1 LNARKLI
8 LWLAEN
14 WPAKVLSVALALI
27 LFVFH
32 EMSTLTTRTMIVPLA
47 IETNSALAPGGAYPR
62 NVRVRLRGESDGV
75 KSILENDIE
84 AYLDFTGH
92 ESEGQYRAPVQI
104 RRKGSALVPE
114 PLEITVN
121 PLEVSVNLD
130 KRVNKAFPLTAILQ
144 GNAAA
149 GFELVSYSVSPIE
162 IAMSGPLRIM
172 ESINDIKTDPIDIDG
187 RKSDFSVMVNIAN
200 PNPLLLSIRGDAY
213 AEFRCVIRQSV
224 PVRNIDGIAIDITGL
239 DLHFESDLGGRTGS
253 VRLEAVQS
261 LLDNFS
267 VQSGFLSV
275 DCSEIT
281 GPGTYTLPV
290 NVDLPEGFILIR
302 HEPEEVSVTIT
313 LENSEQ
319 GESNDYRHRD

>member
-1 LNARKLI
+1 LNVRKLI

-14 WPAKVLSVALALI
+14 WPAKVLSIALALI

-32 EMSTLTTRTMIVPLA
+32 EMSTLTTRNMIVPLTV
-47 IETNSALAPGGAYPR
+47 ESNSALAPAGDYPR

-84 AYLDFTGH
+84 AYLDFTRH
-92 ESEGQYRAPVQI
+92 EAEGQYRAPVQI

-121 PLEVSVNLD
+121 PLEISVNLD
-130 KRVNKAFPLTAILQ
+130 KRINKTFPLAAIIH

-149 GFELVSYSVSPIE
+149 GFELVSYSVSPVE

-172 ESINDIKTDPIDIDG
+172 DTISEIKTDPIDIEG
-187 RKSDFSVMVNIAN
+187 RKNDFSVMVNIAN

-213 AEFRCVIRQSV
+213 AEFRCVIRQSI

-239 DLHFESDLGGRTGS
+239 DMKFESDLNVKTGS
-253 VRLEAVQS
+253 VRLEARQS
-261 LLDNFS
+261 LLDSLS
-267 VQSGFLSV
+267 VWPGFLSV
-275 DCSEIT
+275 DCSGIT

-290 NVDLPEGFILIR
+290 NIDLPEGYILIKR
-302 HEPEEVSVTIT
+302 EPEEVSVTIT
-313 LENSEQ
+313 LGS
-319 GESNDYRHRD
+319 GE

>member
-32 EMSTLTTRTMIVPLA
+32 EMSTLTTRTMIVPLSV
-47 IETNSALAPGGAYPR
+47 ETNSALAPGSAYPR

-75 KSILENDIE
+75 KSILDSDIE
-84 AYLDFTGH
+84 AYLDLNKH

-121 PLEVSVNLD
+121 PLEISVNLD
-130 KRVNKAFPLTAILQ
+130 KRINKTIKLSASIQ

-149 GFELVSYSVSPIE
+149 GFELIAYSVSPDE
-162 IAMSGPLRIM
+162 IAVSGPLRIL
-172 ESINDIKTDPIDIDG
+172 EAINDINTDPIDIEG
-187 RKSDFSVMVNIAN
+187 RRNDFNVMVNIAN
-200 PNPLLLSIRGDAY
+200 PNPLLVSIRGDAY
-213 AEFRCVIRQSV
+213 AEFRCVIRPSV
-224 PVRNIDGIAIDITGL
+224 PVRNIDGITIDLIGL
-239 DLHFESDLGGRTGS
+239 DLVFEADLGGRTGS
-253 VRLEAVQS
+253 VRLEAAQS

-267 VQSGFLSV
+267 VQPGFLSV
-275 DCSEIT
+275 DCLDIT
-281 GPGTYTLPV
+281 EPGTYTLPV
-290 NVDLPEGFILIR
+290 KVDLPEGFILIR
-302 HEPEEVSVTIT
+302 QEPEELSVTIT
-313 LENSEQ
+313 LVNAEEQ
-319 GESNDYRHRD
+319 EV

>member
-1 LNARKLI
+1 MNVRKLI

-14 WPAKVLSVALALI
+14 WPAKVLSIALALI

-32 EMSTLTTRTMIVPLA
+32 EMSTLTTRNMIVPLTV
-47 IETNSALAPGGAYPR
+47 ESNSALAPAGDYPR

-84 AYLDFTGH
+84 AYLDFTRH
-92 ESEGQYRAPVQI
+92 EAEGQYRAPVQI

-121 PLEVSVNLD
+121 PLEISVNLD
-130 KRVNKAFPLTAILQ
+130 KRINKTFPLAAIIH

-149 GFELVSYSVSPIE
+149 GFELVSYSVSPVE

-172 ESINDIKTDPIDIDG
+172 DTISEIKTDPIDIEG
-187 RKSDFSVMVNIAN
+187 RKNDFSVMVNIAN

-213 AEFRCVIRQSV
+213 AEFRCVIRQSI

-239 DLHFESDLGGRTGS
+239 DMKFESDLNVKTGS
-253 VRLEAVQS
+253 VRLEARQS
-261 LLDNFS
+261 LLDSLS
-267 VQSGFLSV
+267 VWPGFLSV
-275 DCSEIT
+275 DCSGIT

-290 NVDLPEGFILIR
+290 NIDLPEGYILIKR
-302 HEPEEVSVTIT
+302 EPEEVSVTIT
-313 LENSEQ
+313 LGS
-319 GESNDYRHRD
+319 GE

>member
-1 LNARKLI
+1 LNARKII
-8 LWLAEN
+8 LSLAEN

-32 EMSTLTTRTMIVPLA
+32 EMSTLTTRTMIVPLT
-47 IETNSALAPGGAYPR
+47 IETNAALAPGSAYPR
-62 NVRVRLRGESDGV
+62 SVRVRLRGESDGV
-75 KSILENDIE
+75 KSIIDSDIE
-84 AYLDFTGH
+84 AYLDFSRH

-121 PLEVSVNLD
+121 PLEISVNLD
-130 KRVNKAFPLTAILQ
+130 KRINKTIPLAASIQ

-149 GFELVSYSVSPIE
+149 GFELIAYSVSPDE
-162 IAMSGPLRIM
+162 IAVSGPLRII
-172 ESINDIKTDPIDIDG
+172 ESLNDIKTDPIDIEG
-187 RKSDFSVMVNIAN
+187 RKNDFNVMVNIAN

-213 AEFRCVIRQSV
+213 AEFRCVIRPSV

-253 VRLEAVQS
+253 VRLEARQS

-267 VQSGFLSV
+267 AQPGFLSV
-275 DCSEIT
+275 DCSGIT
-281 GPGTYTLPV
+281 EPGTYTLPV
-290 NVDLPEGFILIR
+290 NVDLPDGFILIR
-302 HEPEEVSVTIT
+302 QEPEEISVTIRI
-313 LENSEQ
+313 EGAMSNEQ
-319 GESNDYRHRD
+319 S

>member
-1 LNARKLI
+1 LNTRKLI

-14 WPAKVLSVALALI
+14 WPAKVLSIALALI

-32 EMSTLTTRTMIVPLA
+32 EMSTLTTRTMILPLA
-47 IETNSALAPGGAYPR
+47 IETNSALAPGSAYPK
-62 NVRVRLRGESDGV
+62 NVRVRLRGESEGV

-84 AYLDFTGH
+84 AYLDFTRH

-130 KRVNKAFPLTAILQ
+130 KRINNTFPLSAIIQ
-144 GNAAA
+144 GNTAA
-149 GFELVSYSVSPIE
+149 GFELLSYSVSPSE
-162 IAMSGPLRIM
+162 IAMSGPLRFM
-172 ESINDIKTDPIDIDG
+172 ESINDIKTDPIDIEG

-213 AEFRCVIRQSV
+213 AEFRCVIRPSI
-224 PVRNIDGIAIDITGL
+224 PVRNIDGIGIDITGL
-239 DLHFESDLGGRTGS
+239 NAEFKSDLGGKTGS
-253 VRLEAVQS
+253 VRLEAAQY
-261 LLDNFS
+261 LLDYFS
-267 VQSGFLSV
+267 TPPGFFNV
-275 DCSEIT
+275 DCSGIK

-290 NVDLPEGFILIR
+290 NVNLPEGFILIK
-302 HEPEEVSVTIT
+302 HEPEEVIVTIT
-313 LENSEQ
+313 LGS
-319 GESNDYRHRD
+319 GE

>member
-1 LNARKLI
+1 MNARKLI

-32 EMSTLTTRTMIVPLA
+32 EMSTLTTRTMILPLA
-47 IETNSALAPGGAYPR
+47 IETNSALAPGSAYPR

-84 AYLDFTGH
+84 AYLDFSRH

-130 KRVNKAFPLTAILQ
+130 KRINKAFPLAASIQ
-144 GNAAA
+144 GNTAA
-149 GFELVSYSVSPIE
+149 GFELIAYSVLPAE
-162 IAMSGPLRIM
+162 IAVSGPLRIM
-172 ESINDIKTDPIDIDG
+172 ESINDIKTDPIDIEG
-187 RKSDFSVMVNIAN
+187 RKSDFNVMVNIAN

-213 AEFRCVIRQSV
+213 AEFRCVIRPSV

-239 DLHFESDLGGRTGS
+239 DLNFECDLGGRTGS
-253 VRLEAVQS
+253 VRLEAAQS
-261 LLDNFS
+261 LLDNFT
-267 VQSGFLSV
+267 VQPGFLSV
-275 DCSEIT
+275 DCSGIT
-281 GPGTYTLPV
+281 GPGTHTLPV

-302 HEPEEVSVTIT
+302 QEPEEVSVTIRIG
-313 LENSEQ
+313 S
-319 GESNDYRHRD
+319 GE

>member
-32 EMSTLTTRTMIVPLA
+32 EMSTLTTRTMILPLA
-47 IETNSALAPGGAYPR
+47 IETNSALAPGSAYPR

-84 AYLDFTGH
+84 AYLDFSRH

-130 KRVNKAFPLTAILQ
+130 KRINKAFPLAASIQ
-144 GNAAA
+144 GNTAA
-149 GFELVSYSVSPIE
+149 GFELIAYSVLPAE
-162 IAMSGPLRIM
+162 IAVSGPLRIM
-172 ESINDIKTDPIDIDG
+172 ESINDIKTDPIDIEG
-187 RKSDFSVMVNIAN
+187 RKSDFNVMVNIAN

-213 AEFRCVIRQSV
+213 AEFRCVIRPSV

-239 DLHFESDLGGRTGS
+239 DLNFECDLGGRTGS
-253 VRLEAVQS
+253 VRLEAAQS
-261 LLDNFS
+261 LLDNFT
-267 VQSGFLSV
+267 VQPGFLSV
-275 DCSEIT
+275 DCSGIT
-281 GPGTYTLPV
+281 GPGTHTLPV

-302 HEPEEVSVTIT
+302 QEPEEVSVTIRIG
-313 LENSEQ
+313 S
-319 GESNDYRHRD
+319 GE